1 MQREQEACMSTYL
14 VIAWNPSSRCSVE
27 EAIVLSTATLR
38 HPDNPGSR
46 WCNLLNFWRSE
57 QN

>member
-1 MQREQEACMSTYL
+1 MQMEQEAGMSTYL

-38 HPDNPGSR
+38 HPDNQGSR
-46 WCNLLNFWRSE
+46 
-57 QN
+57 